1 MKIMRC
7 CSLVCLIVWGALS
20 AHRIGFSH
28 EGHRALPSTG
38 VTRDGNQLLISDAAI
53 QAIAMKSATI
63 RLGDLH
69 QTLLVNARVELPW
82 SGQAKVTTL
91 TAGKIERVLVKPGQ
105 QVAVGQELAAAGFDA
120 EALLAATQDPQ
131 VKAKL
136 AQNTEAAVER
146 GAFGIPTFYVD
157 GEMWFGKERLGQI
170 EDYLGGG
177 KP

>member
-1 MKIMRC
+1 M
-7 CSLVCLIVWGALS
+7 
-20 AHRIGFSH
+20 
-28 EGHRALPSTG
+28 
-38 VTRDGNQLLISDAAI
+38 
-53 QAIAMKSATI
+53 
-63 RLGDLH
+63 
-69 QTLLVNARVELPW
+69 
-82 SGQAKVTTL
+82 
-91 TAGKIERVLVKPGQ
+91 
-105 QVAVGQELAAAGFDA
+105 GQELAAAGFDA

>member
-1 MKIMRC
+1 MR
-7 CSLVCLIVWGALS
+7 LIIEVMEFVDRLRFIDRACVIGADFLD
-20 AHRIGFSH
+20 
-28 EGHRALPSTG
+28 P
-38 VTRDGNQLLISDAAI
+38 
-53 QAIAMKSATI
+53 
-63 RLGDLH
+63 GDI
-69 QTLLVNARVELPW
+69 RVENIPFVAAQRLAV
-82 SGQAKVTTL
+82 SGASDETVTIAVL
-91 TAGKIERVLVKPGQ
+91 CASAGS
-105 QVAVGQELAAAGFDA
+105 ASQELAAAGFDA